1 MTQESYNILIVDDD
15 EVVLQALEIHLAD
28 LPHTIIS
35 THSPA
40 KAIGVLGC
48 GDIAVLICDLSMPGI
63 DGNTVLAEA
72 RKRNPD
78 IVSIILTGGA
88 DQAIM
93 IDAINR
99 GGIWKFLMKPWKRD
113 DLVAVVEEAVERYA
127 RLREPRAQLQEIAE
141 KLSELSRKEQAQ
153 LQQAAARQP
162 KRIMKKKAA
171 RLRVVEKGDRPDLQS
186 NRYDIQTVLGE
197 GQAGTVYK
205 AHDTLLNMPVAI
217 KALSPSLSRTE
228 FWEQSLKDEARIAMQ
243 LSHRHIVRLHNLQ
256 RSGDRMFL
264 VMEYVEGHSFRE
276 VIMQYGAFP
285 IEVLPQIAQVFGDAI
300 SYAHRH
306 GVIHGDLKP
315 ENILLTADGVLKIID
330 FGIASLTNA
339 KHSTGLIAGTPA
351 YMSPEQKRGEVL
363 DTRTDI
369 YSLGIIIYELLTSRN
384 PFPEDMPTD
393 EVLTSMPG
401 PLGGLPH
408 PITVVLEKAIAA
420 DREDRWATV
429 SEFTDAL
436 VAVVKSLSHGGIN
449 P

>member
-1 MTQESYNILIVDDD
+1 MTQKSYNILLVDDD
-15 EVVLQALEIHLAD
+15 EVVLQALEVHLAD
-28 LPHTIIS
+28 LPHTVIS

-48 GDIAVLICDLSMPGI
+48 GDIAVLICDLNMPGI

-88 DQAIM
+88 DQAVM

-99 GGIWKFLMKPWKRD
+99 GGIWKFIMKPWKRD
-113 DLVAVVEEAVERYA
+113 DLVTAVIEAVERYA
-127 RLREPRAQLQEIAE
+127 RLCEPRAQLKEIAE
-141 KLSELSRKEQAQ
+141 KLSELSQKEEQ
-153 LQQAAARQP
+153 LQHTTGRQP
-162 KRIMKKKAA
+162 KRIKKKKAI
-171 RLRVVEKGDRPDLQS
+171 RLRVVEKEDRPDLQS
-186 NRYDIQTVLGE
+186 DRYELQEVLGE
-197 GQAGTVYK
+197 GQAGIVYK
-205 AHDTLLNMPVAI
+205 AQDTLLNMPVAI
-217 KALSPSLSRTE
+217 KVLSPSLSRKE

-264 VMEYVEGHSFRE
+264 VMEHVEGHSFRE
-276 VIMQYGAFP
+276 VIVEYGAFP
-285 IEVLPQIAQVFGDAI
+285 IDGLPPIAQVFGDAI

-315 ENILLTADGVLKIID
+315 ENILLTGDGVLKIID

-351 YMSPEQKRGEVL
+351 YMSPEQKRGELL

-384 PFPEDMPTD
+384 PFPEDMSTD
-393 EVLTSMPG
+393 EVLNSMPG
-401 PLGGLPH
+401 PLVGLPH
-408 PITVVLEKAIAA
+408 PVTVVLEKAIAA
-420 DREDRWATV
+420 DRDDRWRSAG
-429 SEFTDAL
+429 EFTDAL
-436 VAVVKSLSHGGIN
+436 VAVVSSLSHGGIN